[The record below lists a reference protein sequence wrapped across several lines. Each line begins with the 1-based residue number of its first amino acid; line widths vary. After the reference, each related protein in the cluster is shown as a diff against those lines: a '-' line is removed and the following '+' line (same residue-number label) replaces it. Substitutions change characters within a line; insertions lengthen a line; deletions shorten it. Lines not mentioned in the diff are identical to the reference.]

1 MIDIVNLDKDFE
13 IDKKLLASVARKV
26 LKGEK
31 IKKNIEVAFVKDKE
45 IKSLNKKYR
54 GNDKATDVLSFGTI
68 NDPLPQIVICLKV
81 VNANANKDKT
91 SFNEEL
97 SKVLIHGILHLIGM
111 DHVKKKD
118 AEEMFK
124 KQNKYII
131 SK

>member
-31 IKKNIEVAFVKDKE
+31 IKKNIEVAFIKDKE

-54 GNDKATDVLSFGTI
+54 NIDKATDVLSFGTI
-68 NDPLPQIVICLKV
+68 NDPLPQIVICLKA
-81 VNANANKDKT
+81 VNANAKKDKI

-111 DHVKKKD
+111 DHVKKKG

>member
-26 LKGEK
+26 LKGEG

-54 GNDKATDVLSFGTI
+54 KKDKATDVLSFGTI

-81 VNANANKDKT
+81 VNVNAKKDKI

-97 SKVLIHGILHLIGM
+97 SKVLIHGILHLKGM
-111 DHVKKKD
+111 DHLKKKD